1 MEKTENIMLNIF
13 RDMLPDGVEIV
24 STKTTTN
31 RRSFDV
37 EIRYSGVTA
46 MCEIPKQSVPGA
58 ERKTAANAINTAMA
72 SIWFQKGDIQKS
84 QRWLSGECLKE
95 HKQRGVRKKETSV
108 KSGCS
113 CCDTNEALW
122 FLDDENSAFVDEH
135 GAAKV
140 TVNGK
145 TVSFQVKYCPNCGRR
160 LH

>member
-58 ERKTAANAINTAMA
+58 ERKTAPNAINTAMA

-84 QRWLSGECLKE
+84 
-95 HKQRGVRKKETSV
+95 
-108 KSGCS
+108 
-113 CCDTNEALW
+113 
-122 FLDDENSAFVDEH
+122 
-135 GAAKV
+135 
-140 TVNGK
+140 
-145 TVSFQVKYCPNCGRR
+145 
-160 LH
+160 